1 MPRCTE
7 CDREVEAGVIFC
19 PDCGGEVPAPPP
31 AAAEAEEES
40 VARGDDYE
48 DLVLPD
54 SDGSEASGAESAA
67 DASRSDAAAEARDDG
82 EGTSERSLG
91 TDVEGPV
98 PFDRGP
104 LTFALT
110 YPTGAG
116 YESVLVGGVAELFG
130 ALIPVFQLPIRG
142 YGFRLAGA
150 AARGQSAPPAFEDP
164 GRLFA
169 DGLRAL
175 LVTLTYVVVV
185 GGVAAGLYFLGESV
199 VAGVGVQLAAV
210 AVLLGAFALPASLT
224 AYAATGSFS
233 AAFAPEYAGAFLASG
248 PYAKGVLLWLAVL
261 LGLAM
266 VTLVTFFTFVGGFF
280 AVAWGWYVS
289 ASLWGYYYRQAVAK
303 GVVPSPP
310 DEVVA

>member
-19 PDCGGEVPAPPP
+19 PDCGGEVPATRP
-31 AAAEAEEES
+31 AAVEAEEQS
-40 VARGDDYE
+40 VAGDEYE
-48 DLVLPD
+48 YLVLPD
-54 SDGSEASGAESAA
+54 TDGAEAGGTDGATHESE
-67 DASRSDAAAEARDDG
+67 SDADEGDG
-82 EGTSERSLG
+82 EADDEPSLG

-98 PFDRGP
+98 PYDRGP
-104 LTFALT
+104 IAFALT

-130 ALIPVFQLPIRG
+130 ALIPVFQLPVRG

-150 AARGQSAPPAFEDP
+150 AARGQSTPPAFE
-164 GRLFA
+164 GLGELLA

-175 LVTLTYVVVV
+175 LVTLTYVLAV
-185 GGVAAGLYFLGESV
+185 GIVGAGLYLFGREVLGGF
-199 VAGVGVQLAAV
+199 AVQLAAV
-210 AVLLGAFALPASLT
+210 AALLGAFAVPASLT
-224 AYAATGSFS
+224 AYAATGSFG
-233 AAFAPEYAGAFLASG
+233 AAFSAEHAGAFLASG
-248 PYAKGVLLWLAVL
+248 PYAKAMLLWLATIV
-261 LGLAM
+261 GLAM

-303 GVVPSPP
+303 DVVPAPP
-310 DEVVA
+310 AEVVP